1 MRRRYNATKIN
12 PSRFSLSQMPFY
24 LILLPVAIFMIL
36 PIVYI
41 FNHAL
46 KPFDELI
53 EYPPR
58 FFVKRPTLA
67 NFVEFFKVSAISDVP
82 VSRYLFNS
90 LVITITICVL
100 SIIIASMAGYAL
112 SKLKFK
118 MKAVIFEVNTIAL
131 MFVGV
136 AVSIPKYIIIEK
148 LGLVNTFW
156 VYIIPTLAMPV
167 GMFLIKQFIDQVPN
181 ELIEAAKM
189 DGATEFRIYWSIILP
204 LIKPAI
210 ATVGMMAFQS
220 VWNDSGIASTY
231 INDESLKTFAYY
243 VATLSSS
250 SNTVASQGL
259 AAVSTLI
266 MFIPNLIIFLILQS
280 QVMNTMAHSGIK

>member
-1 MRRRYNATKIN
+1 
-12 PSRFSLSQMPFY
+12 
-24 LILLPVAIFMIL
+24 
-36 PIVYI
+36 
-41 FNHAL
+41 
-46 KPFDELI
+46 
-53 EYPPR
+53 
-58 FFVKRPTLA
+58 
-67 NFVEFFKVSAISDVP
+67 
-82 VSRYLFNS
+82 
-90 LVITITICVL
+90 
-100 SIIIASMAGYAL
+100 
-112 SKLKFK
+112 
-118 MKAVIFEVNTIAL
+118 
-131 MFVGV
+131 
-136 AVSIPKYIIIEK
+136 
-148 LGLVNTFW
+148 
-156 VYIIPTLAMPV
+156 
-167 GMFLIKQFIDQVPN
+167 MFLIKQFIDQVPN

>member
-1 MRRRYNATKIN
+1 MAKRYHATKIN
-12 PSRFSLSQMPFY
+12 PSRFSFSQTPFY
-24 LILLPVAIFMIL
+24 LILLPVAIFMVL
-36 PIVYI
+36 PIIYI

-58 FFVKRPTLA
+58 FFVKHATLE

-82 VSRYLFNS
+82 VARYLFNS
-90 LVITITICVL
+90 LVITIVVCVL

-112 SKLKFK
+112 SKLNFK
-118 MKAVIFEVNTIAL
+118 LKGVIFEINTIAL

-136 AVSIPKYIIIEK
+136 AVAIPKYIIIEK

-156 VYIIPTLAMPV
+156 VYVIPALAMPV

-189 DGATEFRIYWSIILP
+189 DGANEFRIYWSIILP

-220 VWNDSGIASTY
+220 VWNDSGTSATY

-243 VATLSSS
+243 VSTLSSS

-259 AAVSTLI
+259 SAVSTLI

>member
-1 MRRRYNATKIN
+1 MAKRYHATKIN
-12 PSRFSLSQMPFY
+12 PSRFSFSQTPFY
-24 LILLPVAIFMIL
+24 LILLPVAIFMVL
-36 PIVYI
+36 PIIYI

-58 FFVKRPTLA
+58 FFVKHATLA

-82 VSRYLFNS
+82 VARYLFNS
-90 LVITITICVL
+90 LVITIVVCVL

-112 SKLKFK
+112 SKLNFK
-118 MKAVIFEVNTIAL
+118 LKGVIFEINTIAL

-136 AVSIPKYIIIEK
+136 AVAIPKYIIIEK

-156 VYIIPTLAMPV
+156 VYVIPALAMPV

-189 DGATEFRIYWSIILP
+189 DGANEFRIYWSIILP

-220 VWNDSGIASTY
+220 VWNDSGTSATY

-243 VATLSSS
+243 VSTLSSS

-259 AAVSTLI
+259 SAVSTLI